1 VARLPRLFLPDCP
14 QHVIQRGNNRME
26 IFRAREDYQQFIQW
40 LGSAAQEYG
49 VQIHAYV
56 LMSNH
61 LHLLATPKDDQALG
75 RMMQSA
81 GRRYVQ
87 YFNNRYDRTG
97 TLWEGRYRATLVES
111 TRYFMVCSRYIELN
125 PVRAGLVADPAQY
138 PWSSYQ
144 GNVGLSQDL
153 LLTPHQEYW
162 ALGNTPF
169 DRHAAYR
176 AIVAQGL
183 GQSEVDL
190 IRQQTNKGW
199 ALASPDF
206 VEKADPLASRRM
218 VQKPKGRPY
227 SKAKPVK

>member
-1 VARLPRLFLPDCP
+1 MARLPRLFLPDCP

-26 IFRAREDYQQFIQW
+26 IFRAREDYQQLLYW
-40 LGSAAQEYG
+40 LRQVAQDSG
-49 VQIHAYV
+49 VNIHSYV

-61 LHLLATPKDDQALG
+61 LHLLATPKDEGALG
-75 RMMQSA
+75 RMMQSL

-87 YFNNRYDRTG
+87 YFNARYARTG

-169 DRHAAYR
+169 DRHAAYKT
-176 AIVAQGL
+176 IVAQGL

-190 IRQQTNKGW
+190 IRRQTNKGW
-199 ALASPDF
+199 ALASPEF
-206 VEKADPLASRRM
+206 VEKTDPLASRRM
-218 VQKPKGRPY
+218 LQKPKGRPF
-227 SKAKPVK
+227 SKIK